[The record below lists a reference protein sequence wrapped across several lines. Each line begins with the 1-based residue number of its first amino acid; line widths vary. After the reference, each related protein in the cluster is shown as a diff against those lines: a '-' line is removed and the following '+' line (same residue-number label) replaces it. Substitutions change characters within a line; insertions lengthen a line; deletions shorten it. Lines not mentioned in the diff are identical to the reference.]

1 MDDRWQAWA
10 IRSRLRPMIHVA
22 GIIRRHFDNLL
33 NDLVHRITTAVT
45 EGLNAKI
52 QWIKYSSR
60 GVRDRERF
68 KLAIYFHCS
77 GLKLD
82 PRPAAL

>member
-1 MDDRWQAWA
+1 
-10 IRSRLRPMIHVA
+10 MIHGA
-22 GIIRRHFDNLL
+22 GIIRRHLANLL

-45 EGLNAKI
+45 EGRNAKI
-52 QWIKYSSR
+52 QWITDSSR

-68 KLAIYFHCS
+68 TRAIYFHCG
-77 GLKLD
+77 GLHLD